1 VQFGNESEKIMKSIA
16 IFAPDHPG
24 EMAGVNAPPLPGVP
38 LSPAPSPAAQTT
50 SGATARQAA
59 RENGLSPVKS
69 DSVVSKVAQLL
80 IHRGQD
86 LRLGPPIRWEDSYVR
101 QKVLMSLQAK

>member
-1 VQFGNESEKIMKSIA
+1 MKSIA
-16 IFAPDHPG
+16 IFAPDLPG
-24 EMAGVNAPPLPGVP
+24 ETPGVNAPPLPGGP
-38 LSPAPSPAAQTT
+38 PSPAPSTATQAAA
-50 SGATARQAA
+50 GATARQAD

-80 IHRGQD
+80 MHRGQD
-86 LRLGPPIRWEDSYVR
+86 LRLESPIRWEDSYVR